1 MKKSTSLCFTN
12 TGLVNPHSLKFIR
25 NKDYI
30 DTVIL
35 FGDGSEEALEQIK
48 AFQNNDIFDT
58 GTIKHVG
65 ICKTPKFEMRV
76 DNGDGVLSDPHYL
89 YEQDSKDKW
98 FCGKVAS
105 PHFSIAISDVT
116 SPNGTQTVLDREAKE
131 ALCFLAHR
139 MWSIM
144 LMVEERLAFPASAI
158 DLMTKWSYNLT
169 PQTIDIELLRK
180 ETGLSTLEYNDQTDL
195 LSVEIA
201 GDIFFVKLSVL
212 NETYGT
218 LILPLFRSLKGR
230 RLVISVALHG
240 SSGELSEYTEMTY
253 GQLGRIIETMR
264 VYIRERKID
273 KDNLIPKD
281 DLLEWAKRVKP
292 NDESCIWVEPGSSIS
307 ETVETYREEF
317 VFDSVVDNSDSQV
330 LS

>member
-12 TGLVNPHSLKFIR
+12 TGLVNPHSLKFVK

-30 DTVIL
+30 DTILL
-35 FGDGSEEALEQIK
+35 FGDGSEEALEQIRT
-48 AFQNNDIFDT
+48 FQDNDIFNS
-58 GTIKHVG
+58 GTIKHIG
-65 ICKTPKFEMRV
+65 ICKTPRFEMRV
-76 DNGDGVLSDPHYL
+76 DKGDGVLSDPHYL

-98 FCGKVAS
+98 FCGKVAA
-105 PHFSIAISDVT
+105 PHFSIAISDIT
-116 SPNGTQTVLDREAKE
+116 SSTGTQTILDREAKE

-144 LMVEERLAFPASAI
+144 MMVEERLAFPAIAI

-195 LSVEIA
+195 LSVEVA

-230 RLVISVALHG
+230 RLVITVALHG
-240 SSGELSEYTEMTY
+240 PSGELNDYTEMTY

-264 VYIRERKID
+264 LYIRERKIN
-273 KDNLIPKD
+273 KDNPIPKH

-292 NDESCIWVEPGSSIS
+292 NDESCVWVEPGSSIS
-307 ETVETYREEF
+307 KTLELHNNEF
-317 VFDSVVDNSDSQV
+317 VFGCGVDHPDSQDI
-330 LS
+330 S